1 MFWVFF
7 HTWTEVIKMADRS
20 VELEFNTNLDD
31 IEKQITGLS
40 NKVREIQNKSVPIKV
55 QFDLTDLQTTILS
68 LQNSFNSAM
77 QRISPSTEINNV
89 LSDTKK
95 QLEQARTDLDKY
107 TKELDELRAKPS
119 AESNSVWD
127 VIGAGAG
134 DPALVKINELNE
146 KIKEQSDL
154 IAKLGMNYTR
164 QESVATSA
172 ANAQIRAQQAATSA
186 IEKEEKKRASAQR
199 KHNTD
204 EILKYQL
211 QLKELIQTYRHGDTS
226 LISKEQAAADRQRIL
241 ETQEAYREAVK
252 SMGEDPT
259 LKQKIY
265 FLEETSLQA
274 LDAISDREKQI
285 SKEEAAANSQKT
297 KNEEELRKKRK
308 QARTEMIEG
317 VKSVAKLYSDTI
329 NSTVNT
335 IRNGLKTIKSL
346 SADLSSILGIEDV
359 QLNVNSILKQSLST
373 YAGVY
378 ESVNLLDQM
387 YEKDISTMLDWA
399 ENNAK
404 AYGIASQ
411 NAREYLGQISGMLSN
426 LGVESDAVR
435 ETMTTNYVKMAGDLA
450 SAFNKS
456 TDQAFLAIRSGIAGM
471 TRPLEQFGI
480 NLKITALDEWVKNND
495 KIHKQLGNIAY
506 KDLTEANKQLV
517 RYAYILEKAYESQ
530 GDFAKTSASFSNE
543 IKTLKNEWQNL
554 LELIGKYA
562 VPVFRPVVEWIIKAI
577 QYTKYFIQVLAETF
591 GWQIE
596 QEQDTVK
603 FYQEETQATEDTTDA
618 LKDKNKELKKGVK
631 LLDLYELDFGDD
643 DKNNGA
649 DIGDIQGAQSL
660 LEGLADDY
668 KDLEF
673 NFKFKLNDKEMREVR
688 KFIDKVEK
696 FFNSVWNFKIGPF
709 PSIGELIEDAIDKLK
724 SRPGEFILDI
734 MSTIFATNTI
744 KNVAKNVVGPYLKK
758 VLTSDNVLEAIKNPS
773 VYDRIMG
780 IGTALA
786 GAVMAGFGGYNWG
799 QAIANGNAFDGLVG
813 AFETISGV
821 AIGAAGGFMA
831 GGPVGAAVGAGV
843 ALATALITGI
853 TGYLDEKQNIIN
865 EHTDSLFTNTD
876 TYIVDKLKGSF
887 TFALDNTVFDE
898 YKRQVDT
905 LKSDRDII
913 ISNLSELEKK
923 ITLSDEK
930 PSTETLSTITGYY
943 SDLATNIGKISS
955 EEKTFTLSTIT
966 TAFSEFGLPLGE
978 TEQTLSTTYGIL
990 KDLKAQVE
998 QSELKEL
1005 SKLTEEIF
1013 TKPKDAITQE
1023 DLDRYEE
1030 LKDKYIGTADGMT
1043 AISDGLASI
1052 KISADDYKSLEDYD
1066 KALNDMTGSLQDLY
1080 DEIAG
1085 TYDYSLDA
1093 GTISENLYSTDISKW
1108 NAVFEAM
1115 QKRIDSLRTEA
1126 TKQLET
1132 NVSVKVAA
1140 TYADQDTKDA
1150 LNALTTAKTELE
1162 GEGFENLSYK
1172 ELITLTYGQRYE
1184 AIFEDV
1190 QSNTAYQDI
1199 PEDTRKAIEKY
1210 YGIDP
1215 TSFGGKQTVIDTYAA
1230 LTAQQ
1235 TFEIEWRSNVRIN
1248 EDTGEF
1254 QITVS
1259 EDLADNLEEY
1269 LNKIGVDY
1277 SQKEFGAEGIGILPR
1292 IIAGAQS
1299 EGRSTKLGAAR
1310 TFSITTPITV
1320 DNKLV
1325 LKSISKVNI
1334 DETSAEQ
1341 ERKNLAANLKPI
1353 AEAGAEKGASD
1364 ADYSSAANTT
1374 ASNYTEATADA
1385 IENDADKLTEATSN
1399 AIATAA
1405 NTDEANQKGSE
1416 LGNAYMDGLA
1426 TAINTN
1432 SNYKS
1437 ALQQLVEGFK
1447 NALNSISSNINEWS
1461 KHLSDGVAALNIP
1474 DDVTFSSLM
1483 GILKTNNL
1491 NIKPLAT
1498 GGVIPPNNPFLAMLG
1513 DQRSG
1518 VNIEAPL
1525 TTIQDA
1531 VREVVQPEQNIEVSV
1546 YIGNQEL
1553 RDFVVDTVVDN
1564 NLIKG

>member
-1 MFWVFF
+1 
-7 HTWTEVIKMADRS
+7 MADRS

-95 QLEQARTDLDKY
+95 QLEQARADLDKY
-107 TKELDELRAKPS
+107 TKELDELRAKQS

-127 VIGAGAG
+127 LIGAGAG

-285 SKEEAAANSQKT
+285 SKEDAAANSQKT
-297 KNEEELRKKRK
+297 KNEEELRKKRQ
-308 QARTEMIEG
+308 QARTEMVEG
-317 VKSVAKLYSDTI
+317 VKSLAKLYSDTI

-346 SADLSSILGIEDV
+346 SADLSTILGIEDV

-373 YAGVY
+373 YAGVF

-399 ENNAK
+399 ENQSR

-426 LGVESDAVR
+426 LGIEAEDAR
-435 ETMTTNYVKMAGDLA
+435 ETMTINYVKMAGDLA

-480 NLKITALDEWVKNND
+480 NLKITALDEWVKSND
-495 KIHKQLGNIAY
+495 KIRKQLGDIAY
-506 KDLTEANKQLV
+506 KDLSEANKQMV
-517 RYAYILEKAYESQ
+517 RYAYILEKASESQ
-530 GDFAKTSASFSNE
+530 GDFSRTSSSFSNE

-554 LELIGKYA
+554 LEVIGKFA
-562 VPVFRPVVEWIIKAI
+562 VSAFRPVVEWLIKAI
-577 QYTKYFIQVLAETF
+577 QYAKYFVEVLAEVF
-591 GWQIE
+591 GWQIDW
-596 QEQDTVK
+596 EQDTVK
-603 FYQEETQATEDTTDA
+603 FYQSETDA
-618 LKDKNKELKKGVK
+618 VDDNTEAIKKKNKELKKGVK
-631 LLDLYELDFGDD
+631 LLDLYELDFGNDKDD
-643 DKNNGA
+643 DGNG
-649 DIGDIQGAQSL
+649 GDDLGPKQNL
-660 LEGLADDY
+660 LEGLADAY
-668 KDLEF
+668 KDVDFDFKFNLNEKEMQDIRKF
-673 NFKFKLNDKEMREVR
+673 VKDITGTFDSIINFKLLN
-688 KFIDKVEK
+688 
-696 FFNSVWNFKIGPF
+696 F
-709 PSIGELIEDAIDKLK
+709 PSIKELVEDAIDKFK
-724 SRPGEFILDI
+724 KRPGEFVLDI
-734 MSTIFATNTI
+734 VGAIFS
-744 KNVAKNVVGPYLKK
+744 LKTLKSSSKIIGSYFEK
-758 VLTSDNVLEAIKNPS
+758 VFTSDDIMKTLQNPT
-773 VYDRIMG
+773 VADRIKGVGMG
-780 IGTALA
+780 IMGLIVT
-786 GAVMAGFGGYNWG
+786 GMGGYNLG
-799 QAIANGNAFDGLVG
+799 QSVANGNSMDALLGAGETIGGVVLTAISGAMVGGIPGLV
-813 AFETISGV
+813 
-821 AIGAAGGFMA
+821 AGLGL
-831 GGPVGAAVGAGV
+831 GII
-843 ALATALITGI
+843 TALISYNIGLKEEWQKL
-853 TGYLDEKQNIIN
+853 LDESLIAPFLNAETMVDLYADNIKSVFGDQSVS
-865 EHTDSLFTNTD
+865 TAAFD
-876 TYIVDKLKGSF
+876 TYNQS
-887 TFALDNTVFDE
+887 
-898 YKRQVDT
+898 VDT
-905 LKSDRDII
+905 LS
-913 ISNLSELEKK
+913 
-923 ITLSDEK
+923 
-930 PSTETLSTITGYY
+930 
-943 SDLATNIGKISS
+943 SDLNILQTVTLPNAISAL
-955 EEKTFTLSTIT
+955 EMENGIN
-966 TAFSEFGLPLGE
+966 
-978 TEQTLSTTYGIL
+978 TENIDAL
-990 KDLKAQVE
+990 KDAY
-998 QSELKEL
+998 
-1005 SKLTEEIF
+1005 SK
-1013 TKPKDAITQE
+1013 
-1023 DLDRYEE
+1023 
-1030 LKDKYIGTADGMT
+1030 
-1043 AISDGLASI
+1043 
-1052 KISADDYKSLEDYD
+1052 
-1066 KALNDMTGSLQDLY
+1066 
-1080 DEIAG
+1080 IA
-1085 TYDYSLDA
+1085 
-1093 GTISENLYSTDISKW
+1093 EK
-1108 NAVFEAM
+1108 
-1115 QKRIDSLRTEA
+1115 
-1126 TKQLET
+1126 
-1132 NVSVKVAA
+1132 VKGII
-1140 TYADQDTKDA
+1140 
-1150 LNALTTAKTELE
+1150 NAKTEL
-1162 GEGFENLSYK
+1162 
-1172 ELITLTYGQRYE
+1172 
-1184 AIFEDV
+1184 
-1190 QSNTAYQDI
+1190 SNTLLMTTFSTADSTIQ
-1199 PEDTRKAIEKY
+1199 PLVGHFSELN
-1210 YGIDP
+1210 
-1215 TSFGGKQTVIDTYAA
+1215 QQIDTYLKAVADIELAELSTLQLKKSSGEEYDIARYAELMKKYSTESIAA
-1230 LTAQQ
+1230 TSEVQSLLEGVKSISVD
-1235 TFEIEWRSNVRIN
+1235 TFEDYTSYAKAINDATEKAQKLYDIEFENIKKMEEEGLYNPAQAQIKIDKLNRLFSPLNEEISKLQSLSTEQFEVNAAVKYTVGYISENATATRLVELISGEDEIGEDVKTAAKLAFGIETEIKALPVTIDEIPSDVRSLLMSLYDIDPDDPDFIN
-1248 EDTGEF
+1248 
-1254 QITVS
+1254 QLLNAYKYTVNTLYTDR
-1259 EDLADNLEEY
+1259 ETENGT
-1269 LNKIGVDY
+1269 I
-1277 SQKEFGAEGIGILPR
+1277 FGI
-1292 IIAGAQS
+1292 
-1299 EGRSTKLGAAR
+1299 RSTLKFNTDLKSG
-1310 TFSITTPITV
+1310 TITV
-1320 DNKLV
+1320 DDREAPELGTGIRMAYIHSLENSGFKPVEQNGKIAVTLPI
-1325 LKSISKVNI
+1325 SSSKVEMESVPVINVPA
-1334 DETSAEQ
+1334 SVQ
-1341 ERKNLAANLKPI
+1341 EKWNTDTAAKIKATTDAAAKLADT
-1353 AEAGAEKGASD
+1353 SD
-1364 ADYSSAANTT
+1364 AAKTT
-1374 ASNYTEATADA
+1374 ADSYTDKTADA

-1399 AIATAA
+1399 AISTAA
-1405 NTDEANQKGSE
+1405 NTEEAKQKGSE

-1432 SNYKS
+1432 SNYKT
-1437 ALQQLVEGFK
+1437 ALQQLVDGFK

-1525 TTIQDA
+1525 TTIQEA
-1531 VREVVQPEQNIEVSV
+1531 VRDVVQPEQNIEVSV